1 MTHRRS
7 LLLLPAALLVARCAP
22 PPKPPAVL
30 TLVVT
35 GGAEQNPDPAGKPA
49 PVAVRLYQLTA
60 TAKFERSDWTSLT
73 EHEQATLGQDD
84 AGSEEVV
91 VSPGQT
97 LTRTVELK
105 NGVQALGVV
114 VLYRDIDHAQW
125 RAVAPVATSGP
136 TRLSLTV
143 GKLAVTLKPAQG

>member
-1 MTHRRS
+1 MTSRRS
-7 LLLLPAALLVARCAP
+7 LLLLPAALVVARCAP

-30 TLVVT
+30 TLVIT
-35 GGAEQNPDPAGKPA
+35 GDADQNPDPAGKPA

-60 TAKFERSDWTSLT
+60 TAKLERSDWTSLT

-91 VSPGQT
+91 ISPGQT
-97 LTRTVELK
+97 LTKTIELK

-125 RAVAPVATSGP
+125 RAEAPVATSGP
-136 TRLSLTV
+136 TKLALSV
-143 GKLAVTLKPAQG
+143 AKLAVSLKPMQG